1 MTRMKQTGAAPT
13 GAPVTLRQI
22 AEAAGTSQSV
32 VSAVLAGRTGHV
44 RYSAATAARV
54 QREAERLRYRPNRS
68 AQGLRA
74 SRHNAV
80 AIFTSALYL
89 VPEMYLHWL
98 TIALAERN
106 QLLVLQHL
114 PADGRK
120 AAGTMLAQS
129 CVDAVVCAEVPGAA
143 SRRQIADSGLPI
155 LFVNAEPPLRA
166 PRLLF
171 DEEGAMRTATAHLRD
186 HGYDRV
192 VLCCNVDPHHYWGKD
207 RRRGI
212 RESAAQHG
220 MPDPEIIDAAGPA
233 PGVLDLAGTTDR
245 VMRALRPG
253 TGIILE
259 LREMI
264 PLLRQRLDAAGLRVP
279 QDVGI
284 LIYGR
289 RPAEYAEWSNIEVE
303 TRLLADATVGILADP
318 ERMSRDGI
326 IERFAYLL
334 TAGASTRRMI
344 RPR

>member
-1 MTRMKQTGAAPT
+1 MTRAKKTGAAPT

-44 RYSAATAARV
+44 RYSEETAARV

-80 AIFTSALYL
+80 AILTSALYL
-89 VPEMYLHWL
+89 LPEMYLHWL
-98 TIALAERN
+98 TIALAGRN

-114 PADGRK
+114 PAD
-120 AAGTMLAQS
+120 AQDATCTMLAQR
-129 CVDAVVCAEVPGAA
+129 CVDALVCAEVPGAA
-143 SRRQIADSGLPI
+143 FRRHIAEAGLPV
-155 LFVNAEPPLRA
+155 LFVNAEPPMRA

-171 DEEGAMRTATAHLRD
+171 DEEGAMRMATGHFRD
-186 HGYDRV
+186 NGYDRV
-192 VLCCNVDPHHYWGKD
+192 ALCCNADRHHYWGTD

-220 MPDPEIIDAAGPA
+220 MPDPAIVDAAGPV
-233 PGVLDLAGTTDR
+233 PGTLDLDGATDQ

-253 TGIILE
+253 TGLILE
-259 LREMI
+259 YREMI
-264 PLLRQRLDAAGLRVP
+264 PLLLRRLDTAGLRIP

-284 LIYGR
+284 LIFGR
-289 RPAEYAEWSNIEVE
+289 RPTEYAEWSNIEVE
-303 TRLLADATVGILADP
+303 TRLLAEATVGILADP
-318 ERMSRDGI
+318 LRMSRDGTI
-326 IERFAYLL
+326 DRFAYLL
-334 TAGASTRRMI
+334 TAGASTRRTTGLS
-344 RPR
+344 